1 MNDRYDEA
9 DRDRR
14 LLAMIDELQAGT
26 SPAPP
31 TGEPL
36 HDFAALLHGAA
47 PEPDPGFQ
55 QKLDARL
62 TAAVRDRTA
71 RAPARPGAVQRGP
84 TLPGNAGNGGW
95 RRLFRPVAGV
105 TRGLA

>member
-1 MNDRYDEA
+1 MNDRHDDAE
-9 DRDRR
+9 RDRR

-36 HDFAALLHGAA
+36 HDFAALLHGTA

-62 TAAVRDRTA
+62 TAAVRDRVAELVALLGLSRIGA
-71 RAPARPGAVQRGP
+71 RRFADCSHAER
-84 TLPGNAGNGGW
+84 
-95 RRLFRPVAGV
+95 
-105 TRGLA
+105 